1 MKKEVNWAIIGCG
14 DVTEVKS
21 GPGLYK
27 SEHSNLV
34 AVYNRTTAK
43 AVDYAKR
50 HNVSKVYKTVSELL
64 DDDSIDIVYIATP
77 PKYHKDFALQVLNA
91 NKIPYVEKPVANTYA
106 EFLEI
111 KELSEKKNIPVYIA
125 FYRRG
130 LEKYLKIKELLD
142 SKVIGDVRFVS
153 LKQLEKVRSSDLNR
167 ENLPWRL
174 KFDISGG
181 GKFVDMGVHMLDYL
195 SLFFGNITEIKGS
208 VSNQGGFYDVEDT
221 VLINYKFESGIIGTG
236 TFCYVS
242 DKDENLCE
250 ILGSEGRIYFDVL
263 SGDSFTIEK
272 NGKKEILNFEVP
284 EHIAMPYEQAIVNEV
299 LGIKKCHNNIEN
311 ALALSKAMDDL
322 MKSYRV
328 KHFNN

>member
-1 MKKEVNWAIIGCG
+1 MKEVNWAIIGCG

-34 AVYNRTTAK
+34 AVYNRTAAK

-50 HNVSKVYKTVSELL
+50 HKVPKVYKTVSELL

-77 PKYHKDFALQVLNA
+77 PKYHKEFALQVLNA
-91 NKIPYVEKPVANTYA
+91 NKIPYVEKPVANSYA

-153 LKQLEKVRSSDLNR
+153 LKQLEKVRPSDLNR

-195 SLFFGNITEIKGS
+195 SLFFGNIAEIKGS
-208 VSNQGGFYDVEDT
+208 VSNQGGFYEVEDT
-221 VLINYKFESGIIGTG
+221 VLINYRFESGVIGSG

-242 DKDENLCE
+242 DRDENLCE
-250 ILGSEGRIYFDVL
+250 IIGSEGRIYFDVL

-272 NGKKEILNFEVP
+272 NGKKETFHFEVP
-284 EHIAMPYEQAIVNEV
+284 EHIAMPYEQAIVNGI
-299 LGIKKCHNNIEN
+299 LGIKKCHNNIDN

-322 MKSYRV
+322 MRSYREIY
-328 KHFNN
+328 FNK